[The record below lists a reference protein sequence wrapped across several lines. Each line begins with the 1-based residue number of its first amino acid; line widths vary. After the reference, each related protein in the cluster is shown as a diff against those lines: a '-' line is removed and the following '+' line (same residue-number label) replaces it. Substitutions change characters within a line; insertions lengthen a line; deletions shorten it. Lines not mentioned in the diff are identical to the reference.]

1 MTFRSLSLI
10 VPAIVAVTLGTTQAQ
25 TPHNLILFVPDG
37 MRAAQVSSQVAP
49 AMVEVRDKG
58 VNFANPHSLFPNLY
72 NAEFGGPLNRSLH
85 R

>member
-1 MTFRSLSLI
+1 MTFRALSLL

-49 AMVEVRDKG
+49 AWSR
-58 VNFANPHSLFPNLY
+58 FATRRQFCQPAFAIPDLY